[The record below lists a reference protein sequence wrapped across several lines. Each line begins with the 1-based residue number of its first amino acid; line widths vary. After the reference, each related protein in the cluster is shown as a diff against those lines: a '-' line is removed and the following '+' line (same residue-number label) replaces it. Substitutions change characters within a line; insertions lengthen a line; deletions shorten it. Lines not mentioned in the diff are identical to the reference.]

1 MRSRV
6 VSTLFA
12 ATVCLAIT
20 TLWAPSAAAE
30 KKGKP
35 VRYDEKKMDEPVLV
49 HKVTPKYPKEAKD
62 EKVQGTVVLEATI
75 GRDGLVAE
83 TRLVKDPDPRLSKA
97 ARHAVGQWR
106 YKPVLDADGQPL
118 EVLFTVTLRFALK

>member
-1 MRSRV
+1 
-6 VSTLFA
+6 
-12 ATVCLAIT
+12 
-20 TLWAPSAAAE
+20 
-30 KKGKP
+30 
-35 VRYDEKKMDEPVLV
+35 
-49 HKVTPKYPKEAKD
+49 
-62 EKVQGTVVLEATI
+62 
-75 GRDGLVAE
+75 VAE